1 MSPKS
6 SMFVRIEFLRVIY
19 VGVDKL
25 VNSEYE
31 EPNTD
36 MDAIYITILLVLLF
50 VTIGLVLGIDRIG
63 EDR

>member
-6 SMFVRIEFLRVIY
+6 SMFVRVEFLRVIY

-31 EPNTD
+31 EPNAD
-36 MDAIYITILLVLLF
+36 MDAIYITILLVLLLA
-50 VTIGLVLGIDRIG
+50 TIALVLGIDRIG

>member
-6 SMFVRIEFLRVIY
+6 SMFVRMEFLRVIY

-36 MDAIYITILLVLLF
+36 MDAIYITILLVLLL

>member
-6 SMFVRIEFLRVIY
+6 SMFVRNEFLRVIY

-25 VNSEYE
+25 VNSAYE

-36 MDAIYITILLVLLF
+36 MDAIYITILLVLLL